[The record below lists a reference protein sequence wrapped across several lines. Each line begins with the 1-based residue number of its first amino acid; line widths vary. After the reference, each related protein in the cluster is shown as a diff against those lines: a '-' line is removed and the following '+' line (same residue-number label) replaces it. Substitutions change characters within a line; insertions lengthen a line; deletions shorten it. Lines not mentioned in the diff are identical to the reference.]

1 MLDYEGY
8 VKMIF
13 EIKNRLRILTIR
25 ITQLNID
32 RSNQDTEENERLL
45 WMIKN
50 IFYKLASI
58 VVTKDY

>member
-1 MLDYEGY
+1 
-8 VKMIF
+8 MIF